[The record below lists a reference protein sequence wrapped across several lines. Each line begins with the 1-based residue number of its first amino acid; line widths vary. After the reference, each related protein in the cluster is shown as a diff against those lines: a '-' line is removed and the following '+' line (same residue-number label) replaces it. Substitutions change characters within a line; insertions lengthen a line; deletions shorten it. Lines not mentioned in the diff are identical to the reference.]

1 VSAQVVAWPAGRRA
15 PAQTPAQTPAR
26 ARSRPVD
33 VAAFALSVLMLL
45 VYAQPWAV
53 FLPGAVSDA
62 GSSLARIMFFPMY
75 ALGVGLVATRPGA
88 ALRGLFGQ
96 PFLIV
101 LLAVTAASIAWS
113 VSPDE
118 TPRRVIAIV
127 LTTLCGV
134 ALGSR
139 WRWPALA
146 EVLAS
151 AFAVLSITSLVLGA
165 VVPSIGRMSELFPGA
180 WRGAWIEKNI
190 FGEMMTFGFLISA
203 AAGLLNIRRAA
214 LWWPFAAL
222 DLALL
227 LASTSKTSLVALL
240 LGMAAMGFVL
250 LARRGG
256 AVAVLAC
263 YVAVVGVIG
272 LAAGVILAP
281 DVFFA
286 LLGKDATLTG
296 RTKIWAAVIRLIS
309 QRPWIGYGYQ
319 AVWTDTSGWGPLAWI
334 VKDAGFKPEHA
345 HNSWLEQWLGMGV
358 FGLAAW
364 ALYYLTT
371 LFRAIWA
378 VFTSKGALL
387 AFPFLIVFSLM
398 SLTESV
404 AVIYNDLRWVIFVAL
419 SIRLALPDRNGAH

>member
-1 VSAQVVAWPAGRRA
+1 
-15 PAQTPAQTPAR
+15 
-26 ARSRPVD
+26 
-33 VAAFALSVLMLL
+33 
-45 VYAQPWAV
+45 
-53 FLPGAVSDA
+53 
-62 GSSLARIMFFPMY
+62 
-75 ALGVGLVATRPGA
+75 
-88 ALRGLFGQ
+88 
-96 PFLIV
+96 
-101 LLAVTAASIAWS
+101 
-113 VSPDE
+113 
-118 TPRRVIAIV
+118 
-127 LTTLCGV
+127 
-134 ALGSR
+134 
-139 WRWPALA
+139 
-146 EVLAS
+146 
-151 AFAVLSITSLVLGA
+151 
-165 VVPSIGRMSELFPGA
+165 
-180 WRGAWIEKNI
+180 
-190 FGEMMTFGFLISA
+190 
-203 AAGLLNIRRAA
+203 
-214 LWWPFAAL
+214 
-222 DLALL
+222 
-227 LASTSKTSLVALL
+227 
-240 LGMAAMGFVL
+240 
-250 LARRGG
+250 
-256 AVAVLAC
+256 
-263 YVAVVGVIG
+263 
-272 LAAGVILAP
+272 LAP

>member
-1 VSAQVVAWPAGRRA
+1 MTAQVVAWPGAA
-15 PAQTPAQTPAR
+15 PASTRERLR
-26 ARSRPVD
+26 AID
-33 VAAFALSVLMLL
+33 IAAFGLGTLMIL

-53 FLPGAVSDA
+53 FLPGAVSDT

-75 ALGVGLVATRPGA
+75 ALGFGLVCLRPVP
-88 ALRGLFGQ
+88 ALKGLLGQ

-101 LLAVTAASIAWS
+101 LLGVAAASIGWS

-118 TPRRVIAIV
+118 TPRRVIAIA

-139 WRWPALA
+139 WRWPVLA

-151 AFAVLSITSLVLGA
+151 AFAVLSVASLVLGA

-180 WRGAWIEKNI
+180 WRGVWIEKNT
-190 FGEMMTFGFLISA
+190 FGEMMTFGFLIFA
-203 AAGLLNIRRAA
+203 AAGLLNGKRAV

-227 LASTSKTSLVALL
+227 LASTSKTSLVALV
-240 LGMAAMGFVL
+240 LGMAALGFVL

-256 AVAVLAC
+256 AVAVLSS
-263 YVAVVGVIG
+263 YVAVVGVAVLG
-272 LAAGVILAP
+272 AGALFAP
-281 DVFFA
+281 DVLFA

-296 RTKIWAAVIRLIS
+296 RTKIWAAVIRLINE
-309 QRPWIGYGYQ
+309 RPWLGYGYQ

-334 VKDAGFKPEHA
+334 IKDAGFKPEHA
-345 HNSWLEQWLGMGV
+345 HNSWLEQWLGMGLL
-358 FGLAAW
+358 GLGAW

-387 AFPFLIVFSLM
+387 AFPFLIVFTLM

-404 AVIYNDLRWVIFVAL
+404 AVIYNDVRWVIFVAL
-419 SIRLALPDRNGAH
+419 SIRLALPDRQTAD

>member
-1 VSAQVVAWPAGRRA
+1 VTAQVIAWPGAA
-15 PAQTPAQTPAR
+15 ASPPR
-26 ARSRPVD
+26 ARMRPVD
-33 VAAFALSVLMLL
+33 TAAFALSVLMIL
-45 VYAQPWAV
+45 VYAQPWTA
-53 FLPGAVSDA
+53 FLPEQAVSDA

-75 ALGVGLVATRPGA
+75 ALGVGLAVLRPVP
-88 ALRGLFGQ
+88 ALRGLLGQ
-96 PFLIV
+96 PFLI
-101 LLAVTAASIAWS
+101 LLLGVAAASIGWS

-118 TPRRVIAIV
+118 TPRRVIAIA

-139 WRWPALA
+139 WRWPVLA
-146 EVLAS
+146 EILAS
-151 AFAVLSITSLVLGA
+151 AFAVLSLASLVLGA
-165 VVPSIGRMSELFPGA
+165 LVPSVGRMSELFPGA
-180 WRGAWIEKNI
+180 WRGVWIEKNT
-190 FGEMMTFGFLISA
+190 FGEMMTFGFLIFA
-203 AAGLLNIRRAA
+203 AAGLLNIRRAV
-214 LWWPFAAL
+214 LWWPFAVL

-240 LGMAAMGFVL
+240 LGVAALGFVW

-256 AVAVLAC
+256 AVAVLAS
-263 YVAVVGVIG
+263 YAAVVGVVG
-272 LAAGVILAP
+272 LGAGVFLAP

-296 RTKIWAAVIRLIS
+296 RTKIWAAVIRLINE
-309 QRPWIGYGYQ
+309 RPWLGYGYQ

-345 HNSWLEQWLGMGV
+345 HNSWLEQWLGMGL
-358 FGLAAW
+358 FGLGAW

-378 VFTSKGALL
+378 VFTQNGALL
-387 AFPFLIVFSLM
+387 AFPFLIVFTLM

-404 AVIYNDLRWVIFVAL
+404 AVIYNDVRWVIFVAL
-419 SIRLALPDRNGAH
+419 SIRLALPDREASA